1 MEIKLEPISTGEP
14 FAGTVTTPD
23 TALTQRDQLTAES
36 AKLTA
41 ITTEEEQ
48 ETGVAYLRSVNEML
62 KVTEISR
69 TQNKQPFLD
78 FGRKIDLFARLFS
91 EPLEKEKNR
100 LSGLVNHFQRRQLEA
115 KQAAETKA
123 RKEQEE
129 AARVA
134 EAAAKAIADAEKKGD
149 VGALLD
155 AQLKAE
161 EAALTVQAASAVLAA
176 PTNTPKGLVTKVGY
190 DFQITDSFA
199 LISALALREFWK
211 WNEKEETFKFDRA
224 GFLKGINHADA
235 SLWMLPPEGQDSI
248 THPFGIRVYV
258 SVKSHVR

>member
-14 FAGTVTTPD
+14 FAGTVTTPE
-23 TALTQRDQLTAES
+23 TALTQRDQLTSES

-115 KQAAETKA
+115 KQAAESKA
-123 RKEQEE
+123 RREQEE

-149 VGALLD
+149 AGALLD

-176 PTNTPKGLVTKVGY
+176 PTNTPRGLVTKVSY
-190 DFQITDSFA
+190 DFQITEPFR
-199 LISALALREFWK
+199 LINLLDARVFWK
-211 WNEKEETFKFDRA
+211 KQDDNETIKLDRSA
-224 GFLKGINHADA
+224 ILKSLNHESGHA
-235 SLWMLPPEGQDSI
+235 WLPPEGQDSI